1 MISCPLV
8 RRVFL
13 RIPSPRMCAWREPQG
28 TCNPFL
34 THRHS
39 LFLGF
44 NSARPSVSH
53 SSCICFSAFEMFWA
67 PKGIPSLL
75 RISYETFG
83 ATRQTPAGA
92 SLGQDLLSSSH
103 WSHQGSCCL
112 LPSLFFFFLTHK
124 IEWSFG
130 MAEVTMGKKNWIWD
144 TVWTESQLD
153 LVTSYRKRK
162 LQSQLL
168 ELNFKDF
175 LHGEWMRKLPL
186 GISWNM
192 KSYGA
197 GEIHDWHTFYKVGG
211 PGLHIS
217 RSKEKS
223 YICECHYLAVCNHTD
238 LWYMQKVDTKKIN
251 RQIDSRYFV

>member
-44 NSARPSVSH
+44 NSARPSVIH

>member
-44 NSARPSVSH
+44 NSARPSVIH

-112 LPSLFFFFLTHK
+112 LPSLFFFFFWHTKLNDPLAWQRWQW
-124 IEWSFG
+124 E
-130 MAEVTMGKKNWIWD
+130 KK
-144 TVWTESQLD
+144 TESEIQFE
-153 LVTSYRKRK
+153 
-162 LQSQLL
+162 QS
-168 ELNFKDF
+168 LN
-175 LHGEWMRKLPL
+175 WT
-186 GISWNM
+186 W
-192 KSYGA
+192 
-197 GEIHDWHTFYKVGG
+197 
-211 PGLHIS
+211 
-217 RSKEKS
+217 
-223 YICECHYLAVCNHTD
+223 
-238 LWYMQKVDTKKIN
+238 
-251 RQIDSRYFV
+251 

>member
-44 NSARPSVSH
+44 NSARPSVIH

-162 LQSQLL
+162 LQCQLL

-175 LHGEWMRKLPL
+175 LYGEWMRKLPL

-192 KSYGA
+192 KPYGA

>member
-44 NSARPSVSH
+44 NSARPSVIH

-112 LPSLFFFFLTHK
+112 LPSLFFFFSDTQNWMILWH
-124 IEWSFG
+124 G
-130 MAEVTMGKKNWIWD
+130 RGDNGKK
-144 TVWTESQLD
+144 
-153 LVTSYRKRK
+153 K
-162 LQSQLL
+162 LNLRYS
-168 ELNFKDF
+168 LNRVST
-175 LHGEWMRKLPL
+175 GL
-186 GISWNM
+186 GN
-192 KSYGA
+192 
-197 GEIHDWHTFYKVGG
+197 
-211 PGLHIS
+211 
-217 RSKEKS
+217 
-223 YICECHYLAVCNHTD
+223 
-238 LWYMQKVDTKKIN
+238 
-251 RQIDSRYFV
+251 

>member
-1 MISCPLV
+1 
-8 RRVFL
+8 
-13 RIPSPRMCAWREPQG
+13 
-28 TCNPFL
+28 
-34 THRHS
+34 
-39 LFLGF
+39 
-44 NSARPSVSH
+44 
-53 SSCICFSAFEMFWA
+53 MFWA

-75 RISYETFG
+75 RISYEAFG
-83 ATRQTPAGA
+83 ATRQTPAEA
-92 SLGQDLLSSSH
+92 SWGQDLLSSSH

-112 LPSLFFFFLTHK
+112 LPSLSLSLFFSDTQNWMILWHGRGDNGK
-124 IEWSFG
+124 
-130 MAEVTMGKKNWIWD
+130 KKNWIWD

-162 LQSQLL
+162 IQCQLL

-175 LHGEWMRKLPL
+175 LYGERMRKLPL

-238 LWYMQKVDTKKIN
+238 LRYMQKVDTKEIN
-251 RQIDSRYFV
+251 RQIDTGYFV